1 VVQGV
6 QACNLGVPILAEEL
20 QCLGKN
26 GSKHMNDRLHTMKER
41 LGHELRRFALMFLYL
56 WALLLLFVL
65 DEDIIFRQRGISF
78 SAQGFAIFNALILAK
93 VMLVAEDLD
102 LGRWLQRRPL
112 IYPILHE
119 SLLLTALFIGFHVVE
134 HLVIGL
140 VKGESLAAS
149 IPHIGGGGLA
159 GLACVAAILFISL
172 LPFFAFKHIS
182 REVGESRIKEMLF
195 GTSSKSPRMA
205 ASSGGSHDKG
215 EP

>member
-1 VVQGV
+1 MVQGV

-20 QCLGKN
+20 QRLGKN

-56 WALLLLFVL
+56 WALLLLFVI
-65 DEDIIFRQRGISF
+65 DEDI
-78 SAQGFAIFNALILAK
+78 
-93 VMLVAEDLD
+93 
-102 LGRWLQRRPL
+102 
-112 IYPILHE
+112 ILHE

-134 HLVIGL
+134 HLVIGF
-140 VKGESLAAS
+140 VKGESFAAS

-159 GLACVAAILFISL
+159 GLACVAAILFISSI
-172 LPFFAFKHIS
+172 PFFAFKHIS
-182 REVGESRIKEMLF
+182 REVGESRMKEMLF